1 MCPLNSFTR
10 GKDLLQTS
18 EWSQVNKEVPISDLE
33 NCSVCVYV
41 VWCEREKG
49 QEELGG
55 QGSGEAEHGLA
66 PGTVHGA
73 EPCSECGVGAM
84 IPPAPGG
91 RQAAATRQP
100 FH

>member
-1 MCPLNSFTR
+1 M
-10 GKDLLQTS
+10 
-18 EWSQVNKEVPISDLE
+18 NKEVPDLE

-49 QEELGG
+49 EEELGG
-55 QGSGEAEHGLA
+55 QGSGEGVCVEAEHGLA

-84 IPPAPGG
+84 IPPAKVAN
-91 RQAAATRQP
+91 RLQV
-100 FH
+100 

>member
-10 GKDLLQTS
+10 GKDPLQTS
-18 EWSQVNKEVPISDLE
+18 EWSEVNKEVPISDLE

-55 QGSGEAEHGLA
+55 QGSGEGVCVETTW
-66 PGTVHGA
+66 PGPRHGA
-73 EPCSECGVGAM
+73 R
-84 IPPAPGG
+84 G
-91 RQAAATRQP
+91 RTL
-100 FH
+100 F